1 MPRRSCGPTAAQIQR
16 AFDNEVV
23 ELVLDAAWGRF
34 RQDLPAMICAGKGD
48 QVARMISVLPRGSW
62 IVLLT
67 VLLEFKLSVRD
78 AALSPQIAVMAL
90 AAYEALGAGGH
101 ADYIRWLVKEG
112 GKASEEEHLKRELK
126 VNGDT
131 TPQALRIK
139 FIRENAYDFAEDA

>member
-1 MPRRSCGPTAAQIQR
+1 MPKRTSGPTAAQIQK
-16 AFDNEVV
+16 AFDNELI

-48 QVARMISVLPRGSW
+48 QVARLISVLPRASW

-78 AALSPQIAVMAL
+78 AALSPQIAAMAL

-112 GKASEEEHLKRELK
+112 TKASEEEHLKRELA
-126 VNGDT
+126 VNSDT
-131 TPQALRIK
+131 TPHGLRIK
-139 FIRENAYDFAEDA
+139 FIRANAYDFAEEA